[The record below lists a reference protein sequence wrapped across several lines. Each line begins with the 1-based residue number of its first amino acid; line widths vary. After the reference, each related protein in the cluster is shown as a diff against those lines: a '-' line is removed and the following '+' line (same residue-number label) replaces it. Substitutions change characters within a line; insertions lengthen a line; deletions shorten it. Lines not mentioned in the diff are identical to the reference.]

1 VLDSP
6 TGGALLGGM
15 TTAVLRI
22 EDVDPD
28 TTPPQVTGL
37 TWTGSS
43 RSIASLTLSF
53 TGPLDPS
60 SASNPANYRLVSVL
74 GGGVI
79 PIAAVR
85 YNPATDSVIVVPSSP
100 LPSRQF
106 VRIQVI
112 AAGPTGVRDL
122 AGNLLDGAGTGAPGT
137 DYVAIFAQGNRLQ
150 YIDNAGNRVTL
161 QLKGPGYLQQVRNS
175 SGEGILLDV
184 VGMVPHRTTLTGSV
198 KARRG
203 RGGQTD
209 LGVIQGLGRFGD
221 VRVLLKT
228 PPFRVRQFPFQRR
241 GRAVL

>member
-1 VLDSP
+1 RLYGALGAISVHYQTVAANATPGLDYVPVSGTLVLGPGQTSGTITVPVLANPYDNHDESLQVVLDSP

-60 SASNPANYRLVSVL
+60 SASNPGNYRLVSVL

-85 YNPATDSVIVVPSSP
+85 YNPA
-100 LPSRQF
+100 
-106 VRIQVI
+106 
-112 AAGPTGVRDL
+112 
-122 AGNLLDGAGTGAPGT
+122 
-137 DYVAIFAQGNRLQ
+137 
-150 YIDNAGNRVTL
+150 
-161 QLKGPGYLQQVRNS
+161 
-175 SGEGILLDV
+175 
-184 VGMVPHRTTLTGSV
+184 
-198 KARRG
+198 
-203 RGGQTD
+203 
-209 LGVIQGLGRFGD
+209 
-221 VRVLLKT
+221 
-228 PPFRVRQFPFQRR
+228 
-241 GRAVL
+241 